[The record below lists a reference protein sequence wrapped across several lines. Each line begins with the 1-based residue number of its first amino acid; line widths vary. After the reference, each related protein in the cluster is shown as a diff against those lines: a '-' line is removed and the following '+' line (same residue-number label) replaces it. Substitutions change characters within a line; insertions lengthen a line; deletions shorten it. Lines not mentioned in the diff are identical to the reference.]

1 LAFGFWLLAFGTWLL
16 DFGTWLLTNSQ
27 QPKANNSQ
35 RPTTFPLNPFMSRFF
50 YLLNNFLEMKQ
61 LLILLTFIVPIVL
74 NAQKANPYVGVSL
87 GTFARSQHFKSN
99 SFNVSIDYRYTY
111 TNKHLGIGFISSFDF
126 FPKFKYLDETTEL
139 FFTNIGAEFFILSKD
154 NSGFLIGGA
163 IEYPLNID
171 DGFSRKS
178 QTKTMRLLPSFNI
191 GISEK
196 KFTILLSY
204 KHYDYTNS

>member
-1 LAFGFWLLAFGTWLL
+1 
-16 DFGTWLLTNSQ
+16 
-27 QPKANNSQ
+27 
-35 RPTTFPLNPFMSRFF
+35 
-50 YLLNNFLEMKQ
+50 MKQ

-87 GTFARSQHFKSN
+87 GTFARNQHFKSN

-204 KHYDYTNS
+204 KHYDYTNSYKINMLHPHFDVIETVRFSTLRLVCRYKMTIKGQINKKSLKN